1 VLIFRRCSPA
11 SKGSSI
17 EEISPCRLRG
27 ALPEMKLPG
36 QNGIWHSFDA
46 IGTIDD
52 VNLSLQNRIALIA
65 GSSRGIG
72 KAIAMAFLR
81 EGCRVCITGRSEAP
95 LSKAL
100 AEFDTAFGKERV
112 ISFCGDLTNSSVI
125 EQALRKTH
133 ELWGRLDVVV
143 ANVGS
148 GSGQPGWQIESEEW
162 ERLFRLNFWGSVNLT
177 QAAIPLLAENRHG
190 ALLFIAS
197 ITGVEA
203 TPAPLPYSAAK
214 AALINYSKNLAV
226 QVAKIGVRVN
236 CIAPGNILF
245 PGGTWERH
253 LEKDKNKVMQ
263 MIDSSVP
270 LARFGTPEE
279 IADIAVFLCSDT
291 ATFITGACF
300 KADGGQSKS
309 Y

>member
-1 VLIFRRCSPA
+1 LFV
-11 SKGSSI
+11 
-17 EEISPCRLRG
+17 
-27 ALPEMKLPG
+27 
-36 QNGIWHSFDA
+36 A

-52 VNLSLQNRIALIA
+52 VNLSLQDRVALVA

-72 KAIAMAFLR
+72 KAIAEAFLR

-100 AEFDTAFGKERV
+100 AEFEAEFGKECA
-112 ISFCGDLTNSSVI
+112 ISFCGDLTNSTMI

-133 ELWGRLDVVV
+133 GLWRRLDVVV
-143 ANVGS
+143 ANLGS
-148 GSGQPGWQIESEEW
+148 GSGKTGWQLESQEW
-162 ERLFRLNFWGSVNLT
+162 ERLFRLNFWGSVNLA
-177 QAAIPLLAENRHG
+177 QSAIPLLAENQHG
-190 ALLFIAS
+190 TLLFIAS

-203 TPAPLPYSAAK
+203 TLAPLPYSAAK
-214 AALINYSKNLAV
+214 AALINYSKNLAG
-226 QVAKIGVRVN
+226 QVAKLGVRVN

-253 LEKDKNKVMQ
+253 LEEDKNKVMQ

-279 IADIAVFLCSDT
+279 IADLAVFLCSDA

-300 KADGGQSKS
+300 KADGGQTKS

>member
-1 VLIFRRCSPA
+1 
-11 SKGSSI
+11 
-17 EEISPCRLRG
+17 
-27 ALPEMKLPG
+27 M
-36 QNGIWHSFDA
+36 
-46 IGTIDD
+46 
-52 VNLSLQNRIALIA
+52 NLSLQDRVALIA

-72 KAIAMAFLR
+72 KAIAAAFLR

-95 LSKAL
+95 LAATL
-100 AEFDTAFGKERV
+100 AEFEAEFGKERV
-112 ISFCGDLTNSSVI
+112 ISFGGDLTDTIVI
-125 EQALRKTH
+125 EQAFHKIH
-133 ELWGRLDVVV
+133 GLWNRLDVLV
-143 ANVGS
+143 ANLGS
-148 GSGQPGWQIESEEW
+148 GSGTPGWQVESAEW
-162 ERLFRLNFWGSVNLT
+162 ERLFRLNFWGSVGLA
-177 QAAIPLLAENRHG
+177 QAAIPLLKETHHG

-214 AALINYSKNLAV
+214 AALINYSKNLAG
-226 QVAKIGVRVN
+226 QVAKLGIRVN
-236 CIAPGNILF
+236 CIAPGNVLF

-263 MIDSSVP
+263 FIDSSVP

-279 IADIAVFLCSDT
+279 IAGIAVFLCSDA

-300 KADGGQSKS
+300 KADGGQTRS

>member
-1 VLIFRRCSPA
+1 LFAV
-11 SKGSSI
+11 
-17 EEISPCRLRG
+17 
-27 ALPEMKLPG
+27 
-36 QNGIWHSFDA
+36 

-52 VNLSLQNRIALIA
+52 LNLSLQNRVALVA

-72 KAIAMAFLR
+72 KAIAAAFLR

-100 AEFDTAFGKERV
+100 AEFEAEFRKECV
-112 ISFCGDLTNSSVI
+112 ISFCGDLTDTTMI

-133 ELWGRLDVVV
+133 GLWGRLDVLV
-143 ANVGS
+143 ANLGS
-148 GSGQPGWQIESEEW
+148 GNGKSGWQVGSEEW
-162 ERLFRLNFWGSVNLT
+162 ERLFRLNFWGSVNLA

-214 AALINYSKNLAV
+214 AALINYSKNLAG
-226 QVAKIGVRVN
+226 QVAKLDVRVN
-236 CIAPGNILF
+236 CIAPGNVLF

-253 LEKDKNKVMQ
+253 LEKDKNNVMQ
-263 MIDSSVP
+263 FIHSSVP

-279 IADIAVFLCSDT
+279 IAGIAVFLCSDA

-300 KADGGQSKS
+300 KADGGQTRS